1 MRHLTKIIGL
11 TLGLLLIVGSNS
23 LYVISEVERG
33 MTFRFGEMIQSD
45 IKPGWHV
52 KLPFIENVRRFDAR
66 ILTVDAQPASFFTIE
81 NKRLIV
87 DSYAKWRIADV
98 DKYYE
103 ATLGVERTADNR
115 LAKRVN
121 DGLRNQFGNRTL
133 REVVSGERDM
143 LMKNIT
149 DSLNS
154 TVLDELG
161 IEIVDVRVKRIDLP
175 PEVSNQVYRRMTA
188 ERNSEAQELRS
199 TGKEKAEKIRASA
212 DRERTIELANAYRDA
227 EELRGQGDAEAAR
240 IYAEAYQQD
249 PEFYAFMRSLNA
261 YKSAFSNKG
270 DILLVEP
277 DSEFFKYLNQQKT
290 KS

>member
-1 MRHLTKIIGL
+1 MNNLLKVVSFF
-11 TLGLLLIVGSNS
+11 LLLLVVVSNT
-23 LYVISEVERG
+23 LFVVSEVERG
-33 MTFRFGEMIQSD
+33 VTLRFGEIVEAD
-45 IKPGWHV
+45 IKPGLHYKIPLV
-52 KLPFIENVRRFDAR
+52 DDLKRFEAR
-66 ILTVDAQPASFFTIE
+66 ILTVDAQPESFFTVE
-81 NKRLIV
+81 KKRLIV

-98 DKYYE
+98 ETYYKSTGGNQRV
-103 ATLGVERTADNR
+103 AANR

-121 DGLRNQFGNRTL
+121 DGLRNQFGTRTL
-133 REVVSGERDM
+133 YEVVSGERDM

-149 DSLNS
+149 DELNS
-154 TVLDELG
+154 SVLDSLG
-161 IEIVDVRVKRIDLP
+161 IEVVDVRVKRIDLP
-175 PEVSNQVYRRMTA
+175 SEVSDPVFRRMTA
-188 ERNSEAQELRS
+188 ERNKEAQELRS

-270 DILLVEP
+270 DIMLVEP
-277 DSEFFKYLNQQKT
+277 DSEFFRYLNQSKD
-290 KS
+290 K